1 MDPALGKDDV
11 VLGAVIIVVVI
22 VAILPITFLMTG
34 GVLSAIV
41 GWALKS
47 NAEDTHPDSELTDL
61 NY

>member
-1 MDPALGKDDV
+1 M
-11 VLGAVIIVVVI
+11 LGAVILVVVI

-47 NAEDTHPDSELTDL
+47 NAEDTHPNSELTKL

>member
-1 MDPALGKDDV
+1 
-11 VLGAVIIVVVI
+11 VLGAAIIVVVI
-22 VAILPITFLMTG
+22 VVALPVAYLMTG

-47 NAEDTHPDSELTDL
+47 NAEDTHPNSELTDL

>member
-1 MDPALGKDDV
+1 
-11 VLGAVIIVVVI
+11 VLGAVIIVVI
-22 VAILPITFLMTG
+22 VVVALPVAYLMTG

-47 NAEDTHPDSELTDL
+47 GAEATHPDSELTEL

>member
-1 MDPALGKDDV
+1 LGKDDD

-22 VAILPITFLMTG
+22 VVALPVAFLMNG
-34 GVLSAIV
+34 GVLSAIT

-61 NY
+61 YY